1 LSGWVESRVRLG
13 TMRRDGGRWQCWVGA
28 HETVS
33 GRLADTMKLAVR
45 LLQKRLDVES
55 SDSLQEDGTREQRWD
70 AEEWKREG

>member
-1 LSGWVESRVRLG
+1 
-13 TMRRDGGRWQCWVGA
+13 
-28 HETVS
+28 
-33 GRLADTMKLAVR
+33 MKLAVR